1 MVITFMIENSH
12 VEVGVLAPLAVLTKL
27 PPVVSPQGN
36 HLEGHLHHHHHH
48 LPHHNLHHHQWCII
62 NFLFI
67 TTITITT
74 SFLIIKGGA
83 LLLSLP
89 AQVAPIL
96 KAPWKKR
103 NSESTLEKKK

>member
-67 TTITITT
+67 TT

-89 AQVAPIL
+89 AQVAPTL

-103 NSESTLEKKK
+103 NSESTLEK